1 MPNASYKRDPQTFPF
16 DPRPDRLSLWKAF
29 QPIIYHWLKSEDAY
43 FKSHCQSLSFATS
56 ADFTDVTLAS
66 EETDDHED
74 HKDYDNLDD
83 HGEYEDH
90 LVKKV
95 MDV

>member
-1 MPNASYKRDPQTFPF
+1 M
-16 DPRPDRLSLWKAF
+16 
-29 QPIIYHWLKSEDAY
+29 IINEDAY